1 MNNSSLQKIL
11 ANNVVELT
19 FVRRHQKL
27 RWNDIRGLLGT
38 TNYELLNGPFG
49 YSVLNFQPPK
59 GVGMGYDYK
68 AKNLCVVWDFFRQ
81 EYRVFGAEN
90 VQIRTVFDL
99 TNEEEKDKFYEWFYE
114 YIINMTDQQKN
125 KFMGYEGEAY
135 ATLQRAKREATKQKV
150 QVQQQATEQKPSV
163 QQQAT
168 EQKPSIT
175 QRIAGVYSNIKNYL
189 SRFLGK
195 K

>member
-1 MNNSSLQKIL
+1 MTNSSLQKIL

-19 FVRRHQKL
+19 FVRRHQKQG
-27 RWNDIRGLLGT
+27 WNNIRGLLGT

-49 YSVLNFQPPK
+49 YSVLRFQPPI
-59 GVGMGYDYK
+59 GVGMGYNYK

-81 EYRVFGAEN
+81 EYRVFGAEQ
-90 VQIRTVFDL
+90 VQIRKVFDL
-99 TNEEEKDKFYEWFYE
+99 TNEEEKDKFYEWFYD
-114 YIINMTDQQKN
+114 YIINMSEQQKLD
-125 KFMGYEGEAY
+125 FMGYEGEAY
-135 ATLQRAKREATKQKV
+135 AALQRAKSEAVKQKV
-150 QVQQQATEQKPSV
+150 QVQQQAP
-163 QQQAT
+163 

-175 QRIAGVYSNIKNYL
+175 KRIAGVYNNIKNYL